1 MNRIDVVSELIA
13 YFKQMDNW
21 ENPYDGDGWCMGCG
35 SCEEGEH
42 KPKCKYIHRRE
53 YLEQLNNIG
62 KGVVMSDQ
70 NKNPFPELA
79 GLWRSIIVPDS
90 LKLDETLVSL
100 IKQGK
105 QVIHVT
111 PIPNEF
117 TVKEPAEDWKEESKD
132 GKMKVA
138 TSVLVIYLEVTL
150 KEEWLKTV
158 RDNVVRM
165 EDIK

>member
-1 MNRIDVVSELIA
+1 MEKIDVVNELIA

-35 SCEEGEH
+35 SCEEGAH
-42 KPKCKYIHRRE
+42 KPKCKYIHRKE

-70 NKNPFPELA
+70 NKNPLPELA
-79 GLWRSIIVPDS
+79 GLWRSIIVDDAT
-90 LKLDETLVSL
+90 KLDGTLVSL

-117 TVKEPAEDWKEESKD
+117 TMKEESKD

-165 EDIK
+165 EDIN